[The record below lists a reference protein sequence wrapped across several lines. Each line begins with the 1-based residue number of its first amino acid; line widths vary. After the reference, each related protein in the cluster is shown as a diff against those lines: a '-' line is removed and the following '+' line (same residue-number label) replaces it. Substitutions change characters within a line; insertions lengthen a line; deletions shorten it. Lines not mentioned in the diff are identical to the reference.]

1 MLAVTVNVRNLLLTI
16 ALSLTVVVTGLTGG
30 ATSLADVPTCFGAPA
45 MDATLPCVDR
55 LLTVTPG
62 VETVDAEPVSPCK
75 KLPSPQAVP
84 VCAFGASSSK
94 ARLRIALIGDSHT
107 FAWRAVLHRLGQVQG
122 WRGYSLA
129 APGCTFSDA
138 ARLLPSGPREPCLR
152 TYRATRRW
160 LLRHPVIDVV
170 LTTHEMDTVLR
181 VPAAKLRNVK
191 IAAYRR
197 TWRALP
203 RNIKRVIVLRDTPNA
218 SERELACVK
227 RAEQNPETQTARAC
241 AVPRSWTLERDAAVA
256 AARGLHSPRYG
267 VVDLTDLICSPAVCH
282 PSVGGVLVNRDTTGH
297 ITQTFALT
305 TAPYLLRRLAP
316 LLPPAND
323 VPGSP

>member
-1 MLAVTVNVRNLLLTI
+1 MDPA
-16 ALSLTVVVTGLTGG
+16 GG
-30 ATSLADVPTCFGAPA
+30 
-45 MDATLPCVDR
+45 CVDR
-55 LLTVTPG
+55 LRTVTPL
-62 VETVDAEPVSPCK
+62 VEAVDDEPKSPCK

-84 VCAFGASSSK
+84 VCAFGASTSK

-107 FAWRAVLHRLGQVQG
+107 FAWRAVLHRLGQQQG

-138 ARLLPSGPREPCLR
+138 ADLLLVGPREGCVR
-152 TYRATRRW
+152 TYAATLHW
-160 LLRHPVIDVV
+160 LARHPDIDVV
-170 LTTHEMDTVLR
+170 ITTHEMDTALS
-181 VPAAKLRNVK
+181 VPAHKLRDTK

-197 TWRALP
+197 TWKALP

-218 SERELACVK
+218 SKQELACVA
-227 RAEQNPETQTARAC
+227 RAQFGAGTHSARAC
-241 AVPRSWTLERDAAVA
+241 AVPRSWTLNRDAAVA

-267 VVDLTDLICSPAVCH
+267 VVDLTDLICSPAYCH
-282 PSVGGVLVNRDTTGH
+282 PEVGGVLVNRDTTGH

-316 LLPPAND
+316 LLPPMN
-323 VPGSP
+323 VSPGSP